1 MSANVQF
8 INSLSQSAAANST
21 KNHHQHSHDGDAAH
35 SGSHDHGLGE
45 HGHTHEHLD
54 HPGVFIYQIHSANSS
69 IILIHNTGKFS
80 ERDLPDY
87 SLRNFEE
94 RGFTV
99 GIGGYGRN
107 RSVRL
112 LILLT
117 AVLILQHPG
126 PWAQARQHSHLPSVS
141 VSARNTI

>member
-8 INSLSQSAAANST
+8 INSLSQSAAASST

-35 SGSHDHGLGE
+35 SHSHGLGE

-54 HPGVFIYQIHSANSS
+54 HPGIYISNALCKLNHHT
-69 IILIHNTGKFS
+69 LIHNTGNFS

-99 GIGGYGRN
+99 GIGG
-107 RSVRL
+107 
-112 LILLT
+112 
-117 AVLILQHPG
+117 
-126 PWAQARQHSHLPSVS
+126 
-141 VSARNTI
+141 